1 MARGWYPWYVAKTEK
16 TMIIGMCGAEFP
28 DVRDYLAE
36 ALPEAEIVILGPGAG
51 TRADVLIP
59 AGAVVD
65 AGLMDVARPRLI
77 QQFGV
82 GLQGVD
88 MDAARI
94 RGIPVR
100 NIPAADTGNAVA
112 VAELVIFHLL
122 ALLRQFPRL
131 RDAIRDQLVGQ
142 PIGSTLEGK
151 TVTVLGTGAI
161 GARVITRLEAFGAV
175 PLGVGR
181 SANLNEAL
189 LRSHAVVVCVPL
201 TDQTRG
207 MIGPAQLAAMPSGG
221 YLVNVGRG
229 PVVDYDALLAALR
242 SGHLAGAGL
251 DVAWS
256 EPVDPGDELLKEN
269 VIVTPHIGGV
279 TVESYAK
286 MAAAFAAS
294 VREVLAAGECRDRS
308 G

>member
-1 MARGWYPWYVAKTEK
+1 MAKTAK
-16 TMIIGMCGAEFP
+16 MMTIGMCGAEFP
-28 DVRDYLAE
+28 DARDYLAE
-36 ALPEAEIVILGPGAG
+36 VLPEAEIVVLGPGAG
-51 TRADVLIP
+51 TRVDVLVP
-59 AGAVVD
+59 VGTVVD
-65 AGLMDVARPRLI
+65 AGLMDATRPRLI

-100 NIPAADTGNAVA
+100 NIPAADTGNAAA
-112 VAELVIFHLL
+112 VAEIAILHLL

-131 RDAIRDQLVGQ
+131 RDAVRDQLVGQ

-161 GARVITRLEAFGAV
+161 GARVITRLEAFGAA
-175 PLGVGR
+175 PLGLGR
-181 SANLNEAL
+181 SADLNEAL
-189 LRSHAVVVCVPL
+189 RRSHAVVICVPL

-207 MIGPAQLAAMPSGG
+207 MIGSAQLAAMPPGG
-221 YLVNVGRG
+221 YLVNIGRG

-242 SGHLAGAGL
+242 SRHLAGAGL

-256 EPVDPGDELLKEN
+256 EPIDPGDELLREN

-286 MAAAFAAS
+286 MAAAFAVS
-294 VREVLAAGECRDRS
+294 VREVLAAGERRGRS